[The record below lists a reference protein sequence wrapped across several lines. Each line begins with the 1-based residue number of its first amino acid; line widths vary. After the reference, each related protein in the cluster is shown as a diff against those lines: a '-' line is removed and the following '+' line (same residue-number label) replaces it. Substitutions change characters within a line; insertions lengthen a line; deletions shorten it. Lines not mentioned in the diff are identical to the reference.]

1 MRSHPIPVQDNAIAS
16 SARPDYAI
24 ASSARPDYAIASS
37 ARPDNAIA
45 SSAIQYHGS
54 AVSYQ
59 LIPDF

>member
-1 MRSHPIPVQDNAIAS
+1 MPDQMMRSHPIPVPDHAIASSARQDNAIAS
-16 SARPDYAI
+16 SARPDY
-24 ASSARPDYAIASS
+24 
-37 ARPDNAIA
+37 AIA